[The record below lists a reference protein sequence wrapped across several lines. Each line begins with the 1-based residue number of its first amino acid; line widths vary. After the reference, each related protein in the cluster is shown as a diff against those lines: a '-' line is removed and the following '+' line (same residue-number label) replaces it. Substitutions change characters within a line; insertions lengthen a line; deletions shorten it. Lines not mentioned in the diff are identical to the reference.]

1 MLTRSGRL
9 VLPGNDQAPTLRD
22 IARGLGRMPRFA
34 GQTHGWWSVLHHV
47 VLVDC
52 LVALRAAKEG
62 KRPSPR
68 FRLLALLHDAHEA
81 ITGDVPTPWKRAVT
95 RADQRML
102 DHRIFQALG
111 VPYPLLTEQA
121 LLKEFD
127 REALIR
133 EAMYLG
139 PMGFFDAE
147 PTLGELADTM
157 EFGGM
162 NWVGTLQTAYPME
175 DTINANGALVEW
187 YIAEVTRLV
196 AECSR

>member
-34 GQTHGWWSVLHHV
+34 GQTRGWWSVLHHV

-52 LVALRAAKEG
+52 LVSLRAAKEG
-62 KRPSPR
+62 ERPSPR

-127 REALIR
+127 REALIL
-133 EAMYLG
+133 EANDLG
-139 PMGFFDAE
+139 PRGFFAAE
-147 PTLGELADTM
+147 PELGAVAETM
-157 EFGGM
+157 EFPLR
-162 NWVGTLQTAYPME
+162 NWVRILQTAYPMQ
-175 DTINANGALVEW
+175 DTINDDGALVKW
-187 YIAEVTRLV
+187 YVAEVRRL
-196 AECSR
+196 AAACSR